1 MILDYH
7 LTTEN
12 LKGNS
17 RSLKNV
23 DRPYKDTSQ
32 VLVVGRVCDG
42 RVRLER
48 LPHTSKISAR
58 AYIQGKHKRKSLR
71 TSNVR
76 DAKRLATEWWEELRV
91 ADRRG
96 EHIHAARFAEIAQR
110 YLARRKKDLDAKTL
124 SSGQYRNLVQ
134 KDTLLRPFIGHR
146 QVTTIDE
153 DFLMDVRAKRETATN
168 KLGDPITQSTIKKDF
183 IFIHSVLMF
192 ARDTLKLISVVPK
205 SPSFRG
211 EKAVVRHGRPFLT
224 FDEYKHLP
232 TIAREGYQEA
242 ELNVRTQRQ
251 RLSLY
256 RYIVICVGGALR
268 VDEAESVRW
277 CDCEETTVTTPQ
289 GNTEDAVLMYVL
301 GKHSRGGQ
309 REPAYVMFGGV
320 PVYQKMKA
328 DRPEGTAET
337 ALLFPE
343 SHREGM
349 KLLLKKAGLYEFHDP
364 KSGRMRTR
372 DRKSLRP
379 TAITMRLDRGDNI
392 SYRSIA
398 QWARTSPTMVEHF
411 YDQLHPA
418 SAAGQVATFRPTT

>member
-1 MILDYH
+1 MSWCGRKDSNLHALAGASPSSWCVCQFRHFRKWKTARNAVVILDYH

-146 QVTTIDE
+146 QVTTI
-153 DFLMDVRAKRETATN
+153 
-168 KLGDPITQSTIKKDF
+168 
-183 IFIHSVLMF
+183 
-192 ARDTLKLISVVPK
+192 
-205 SPSFRG
+205 
-211 EKAVVRHGRPFLT
+211 GRP
-224 FDEYKHLP
+224 P
-232 TIAREGYQEA
+232 TSE
-242 ELNVRTQRQ
+242 
-251 RLSLY
+251 
-256 RYIVICVGGALR
+256 
-268 VDEAESVRW
+268 
-277 CDCEETTVTTPQ
+277 
-289 GNTEDAVLMYVL
+289 
-301 GKHSRGGQ
+301 
-309 REPAYVMFGGV
+309 
-320 PVYQKMKA
+320 
-328 DRPEGTAET
+328 
-337 ALLFPE
+337 
-343 SHREGM
+343 
-349 KLLLKKAGLYEFHDP
+349 
-364 KSGRMRTR
+364 
-372 DRKSLRP
+372 
-379 TAITMRLDRGDNI
+379 
-392 SYRSIA
+392 
-398 QWARTSPTMVEHF
+398 
-411 YDQLHPA
+411 
-418 SAAGQVATFRPTT
+418 